1 MNFEHLV
8 EINDPLMPLLD
19 PLTREQLW
27 RGLVRR
33 AEDPV
38 RFVLGLERAELLGR
52 LALPGGGASIER
64 LLDFGGGFQ
73 VRDRVELTPQ
83 VGSVTTVA
91 ASRHHGASRLSIT
104 IEEPQPERLYLRFV
118 YADLPAAD
126 GASAVGADPGAP
138 VDPLDAQVR
147 ALRDA
152 AYRAADLDTLVA
164 IRELAAAGALC
175 AAA

>member
-8 EINDPLMPLLD
+8 EINDPLMTLLD

-52 LALPGGGASIER
+52 VALPGGGESIER

-73 VRDRVELTPQ
+73 VRDRVELTPL

-104 IEEPQPERLYLRFV
+104 IEEPRPERLVLRFV
-118 YADLPAAD
+118 YEQPPTAD
-126 GASAVGADPGAP
+126 GADPGAP
-138 VDPLDAQVR
+138 VEPLDAQIR
-147 ALRDA
+147 ALRDE
-152 AYRAADLDTLVA
+152 AYRAADLDTVVA
-164 IRELAAAGALC
+164 IRELAAAGALSS
-175 AAA
+175 AH